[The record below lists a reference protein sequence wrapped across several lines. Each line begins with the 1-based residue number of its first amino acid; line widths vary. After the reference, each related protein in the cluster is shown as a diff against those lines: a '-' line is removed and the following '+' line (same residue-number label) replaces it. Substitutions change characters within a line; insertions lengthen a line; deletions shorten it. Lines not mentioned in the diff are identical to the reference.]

1 MKQKRSMKGLLLAAL
16 LACAGNVAAKDV
28 MCLKTNTGQYIE
40 VVRVSMLVIPDG
52 GSTFGGSTFEIVV
65 RDGEG
70 ATGVESVSFET
81 HASDIDL
88 SKYQGNSSDPSSTID
103 VSKPVWLITNT
114 GKHFLVKDVS
124 MLASIDSQGV
134 YEVVT
139 ANGNETGV
147 TSVSFFRGPE
157 SEMPTG
163 IQTVKEMRNVEA
175 LQLITPVSSQLSL
188 SGCGEANAAT
198 VYGLDGKEVAE
209 APVSNGSTTVVV
221 SHLKSGVYIVKVGN
235 KALKFMKK

>member
-1 MKQKRSMKGLLLAAL
+1 MKQKRSMKGLLLAML

-52 GSTFGGSTFEIVV
+52 GSTFEIVV

-70 ATGVESVSFET
+70 ATGVESISFET

-88 SKYQGNSSDPSSTID
+88 SKYQGNSSGESSTID

-124 MLASIDSQGV
+124 MLASVDSQGV

-139 ANGNETGV
+139 TSGNETGV

-157 SEMPTG
+157 DELPTG
-163 IQTVKEMRNVEA
+163 IQTVKEMRNVES
-175 LQLITPVSSQLSL
+175 LQLVTPVSSQLSL
-188 SGCGEANAAT
+188 SGCGDVSTAV
-198 VYGLDGKEVAE
+198 VYAVDGNQVAE

-221 SHLKSGVYIVKVGN
+221 GHLKSGVYIVKVGN
-235 KALKFMKK
+235 KALKFIKK

>member
-52 GSTFGGSTFEIVV
+52 GSTFEIVV

-88 SKYQGNSSDPSSTID
+88 SQYQGKGSDTSSTID

-114 GKHFLVKDVS
+114 GKHFLVKDVN

-139 ANGNETGV
+139 TNGNETGV

-157 SEMPTG
+157 AEMPTG

-188 SGCGEANAAT
+188 SGCGDSDVAT
-198 VYGLDGKEVAE
+198 VYALDGKEMAE
-209 APVSNGSTTVVV
+209 APVANGSTTVVV
-221 SHLKSGVYIVKVGN
+221 SQLKSGVYIVKVGN
-235 KALKFMKK
+235 KALKFIKK

>member
-52 GSTFGGSTFEIVV
+52 GSTFEIVV

-88 SKYQGNSSDPSSTID
+88 SQYQGKSSDTSSTID

-114 GKHFLVKDVS
+114 GKHFLVKDVN

-139 ANGNETGV
+139 TNGNETGV

-157 SEMPTG
+157 AEMPTG

-188 SGCGEANAAT
+188 SGCGDSDVAT
-198 VYGLDGKEVAE
+198 VYALDGKEMAE
-209 APVSNGSTTVVV
+209 APVANGSTTVVV

-235 KALKFMKK
+235 KALKFIKK

>member
-1 MKQKRSMKGLLLAAL
+1 MKQKRIMKGLLLTAL
-16 LACAGNVAAKDV
+16 AVCAGQVSAKDV

-52 GSTFGGSTFEIVV
+52 GNTFEIVV
-65 RDGEG
+65 RDGQG
-70 ATGVESVSFET
+70 ASGVESVSFET

-88 SKYQGNSSDPSSTID
+88 SKYQGGSSSGSSTID
-103 VSKPVWLITNT
+103 VSKPVWLVTNT

-139 ANGNETGV
+139 TSGNETGV

-157 SEMPTG
+157 AEIPTG
-163 IQTVKEMRNVEA
+163 IQTVKEMRNVES
-175 LQLITPVSSQLSL
+175 LQLVTPVSSQLSL
-188 SGCGEANAAT
+188 SGCGDASVAT
-198 VYGLDGKEVAE
+198 VYGMDGNQMAE

-221 SHLKSGVYIVKVGN
+221 SHLKAGVYIVKVGN
-235 KALKFMKK
+235 KALKFIKK

>member
-28 MCLKTNTGQYIE
+28 MCLKTNAGQYIE

-52 GSTFGGSTFEIVV
+52 GNTFEIVV

-88 SKYQGNSSDPSSTID
+88 SQYQGKSSDTSSTID

-114 GKHFLVKDVS
+114 GKHFLVKDVN

-139 ANGNETGV
+139 TNGNETGV

-157 SEMPTG
+157 AEMPTG

-188 SGCGEANAAT
+188 SGCGDSDVAT
-198 VYGLDGKEVAE
+198 VYALDGKEMAE
-209 APVSNGSTTVVV
+209 APVANGSTTVVV

-235 KALKFMKK
+235 KALKFIKK

>member
-1 MKQKRSMKGLLLAAL
+1 MKQKRSVKGLLLAVF
-16 LACAGNVAAKDV
+16 LACAGNVVAKDV

-52 GSTFGGSTFEIVV
+52 GSTFEIVV

-81 HASDIDL
+81 HTSDIDL
-88 SKYQGNSSDPSSTID
+88 SKYQGGSSGESSTID
-103 VSKPVWLITNT
+103 VSKPMWLITNT
-114 GKHFLVKDVS
+114 GRHFLVKDVS

-134 YEVVT
+134 FEVVT
-139 ANGNETGV
+139 TTGNETGV

-157 SEMPTG
+157 AEMPTG
-163 IQTVKEMRNVEA
+163 IQTVKEVRNVES
-175 LQLITPVSSQLSL
+175 LRLLTPVSSQLSL
-188 SGCGEANAAT
+188 SGCGDANVAT
-198 VYGLDGKEVAE
+198 VYGMDGQQMAE
-209 APVSNGSTTVVV
+209 APVSNGSTTVIV

-235 KALKFMKK
+235 KALKFIKK

>member
-52 GSTFGGSTFEIVV
+52 GSTFEIVV

-88 SKYQGNSSDPSSTID
+88 SKYQGNSSDPTSSTID

>member
-52 GSTFGGSTFEIVV
+52 GSTFEIVV

-88 SKYQGNSSDPSSTID
+88 SQYQGKGSDTSSTID

-114 GKHFLVKDVS
+114 GKHFLVKDVN

-139 ANGNETGV
+139 TNGNETGV

-157 SEMPTG
+157 AEMPTG

-188 SGCGEANAAT
+188 SGCGDSDVAT
-198 VYGLDGKEVAE
+198 VYALDGKEMAE
-209 APVSNGSTTVVV
+209 APVANGSTTVVV

-235 KALKFMKK
+235 KALKFIKK

>member
-28 MCLKTNTGQYIE
+28 MCLKTNAGQYIE

-52 GSTFGGSTFEIVV
+52 GNTFEIVV

-88 SKYQGNSSDPSSTID
+88 SQYQGKSSDTSSTID

-114 GKHFLVKDVS
+114 GKHFLVKDVN

-134 YEVVT
+134 YEVMT
-139 ANGNETGV
+139 TNGNETGV

-157 SEMPTG
+157 AEMPTG

-188 SGCGEANAAT
+188 SGCGDSDVAT
-198 VYGLDGKEVAE
+198 VYALDGKEMAE
-209 APVSNGSTTVVV
+209 APVANGSTTVVV

-235 KALKFMKK
+235 KALKFIKK

>member
-40 VVRVSMLVIPDG
+40 VVRVSMLVIPD
-52 GSTFGGSTFEIVV
+52 GGSTFEIVV

-124 MLASIDSQGV
+124 MLASIDSQGI

>member
-52 GSTFGGSTFEIVV
+52 GNTFEIVV

-88 SKYQGNSSDPSSTID
+88 SQYQGKSSDTSSTID

-114 GKHFLVKDVS
+114 GKHFLVKDVN

-134 YEVVT
+134 YEVMT
-139 ANGNETGV
+139 TNGNETGV

-157 SEMPTG
+157 AEMPTG

-188 SGCGEANAAT
+188 SGCGDSDVAT
-198 VYGLDGKEVAE
+198 VYALDGKEMAE
-209 APVSNGSTTVVV
+209 APVANGSTTVVV

-235 KALKFMKK
+235 KALKFIKK